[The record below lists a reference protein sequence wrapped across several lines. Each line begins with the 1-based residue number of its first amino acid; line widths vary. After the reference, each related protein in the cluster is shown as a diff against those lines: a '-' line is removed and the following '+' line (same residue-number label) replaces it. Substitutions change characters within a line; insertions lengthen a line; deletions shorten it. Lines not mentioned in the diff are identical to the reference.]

1 MKLRTVFG
9 PPLALAIALAPI
21 SVSFDG
27 NGLKI
32 AAAKSFAKS
41 GSGSGGSGSSGS
53 GSGGSRSGGDDHSGD
68 DHSGPGRG
76 GDDHSGRGRGG
87 DDRARNR
94 DDDGA
99 RRGAEHITPAGV
111 KVERRGNNIEV
122 VHANGIKEEI
132 EGGVYERKDANG
144 RTVVERPATAADIA
158 RLSGFFR

>member
-32 AAAKSFAKS
+32 AAAKSFAK
-41 GSGSGGSGSSGS
+41 SGS